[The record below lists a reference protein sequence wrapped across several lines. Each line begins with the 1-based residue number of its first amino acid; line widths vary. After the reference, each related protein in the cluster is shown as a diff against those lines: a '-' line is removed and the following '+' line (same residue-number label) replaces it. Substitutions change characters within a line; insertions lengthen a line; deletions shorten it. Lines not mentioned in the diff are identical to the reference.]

1 MKKRFFDFLISLVLL
16 IFLIGPLFF
25 ICIILLFSEINESP
39 FFFQQR
45 VGKNGTIFTIIK
57 FRTMKT
63 LSEASLKTI
72 TVEGDSRITKI
83 GAFLRKYKL
92 DELPSLINVLKGDMS
107 MVGPRPDVPG
117 YADLLKGDDRKIL
130 LLRPGITGPASL
142 KYGDEEYLLKNK
154 IDPTSYNDKVI
165 WPDKVKINL
174 DYYGNN
180 NLLDDIKIIFRTIF
194 RKYES

>member
-1 MKKRFFDFLISLVLL
+1 
-16 IFLIGPLFF
+16 
-25 ICIILLFSEINESP
+25 
-39 FFFQQR
+39 
-45 VGKNGTIFTIIK
+45 
-57 FRTMKT
+57 MKT